1 VTEAQSAVNDLY
13 PAQEPSSVLVVD
25 DDEMVAKS
33 IGQWLT
39 LNGFTPTL
47 ATSGADALARLAAD
61 DIDIVLTDVRMPG
74 QDGFSLLKAVRQLRP
89 ATPVIMLTGHG
100 DVPMAVEAL
109 KAGAFDFLTKP
120 HDPDHLAAALRNA
133 AALRHLSRRVERLE
147 SERTEGTKLESAL
160 VGHAPAMVA
169 VRERIRAIAP
179 LPVDVL
185 IYGETGT
192 GKEVVA
198 RALHDE
204 GPRRGKPFVAVNCAA
219 IPAEL
224 VESELFG
231 HEAGAFTNARQA
243 RVGKFEYSHGGTLFL
258 DEVESMPLAA
268 QAKVL
273 RVLQERAI
281 ERVGSN
287 RTITLDLR
295 VVAAAKG
302 NLREADPERK
312 IRTDLFFRLAGVELH
327 IPPLRA
333 RPGDAELLFQW
344 FAVAKA
350 RQVGRPLPSLRLEE
364 LQAISLHEWP
374 GNVRELKA
382 TAERF
387 ALGLGLSLGDGDD
400 AWQTPPAGAG
410 RALPEIVDS
419 FERSLIATALRRAR
433 GDVSHALAELGIP
446 RRTLSEK
453 LRKYGLRRGDFAVG
467 DDSDDEQS
475 E

>member
-1 VTEAQSAVNDLY
+1 VNELYKTPEA
-13 PAQEPSSVLVVD
+13 SSVLVVD
-25 DDEMVAKS
+25 DDAMVAKS

-39 LNGFTPTL
+39 LTGFTPTL
-47 ATSGADALARLAAD
+47 TTSATEALARLAAD

-74 QDGFSLLKAVRQLRP
+74 QDGLSLLKAVRVLRP
-89 ATPVIMLTGHG
+89 AAPVIMLTGHG

-120 HDPDHLAAALRNA
+120 HDPDRLAAALRNA
-133 AALRHLSRRVERLE
+133 GALRRLSRRVEHLE
-147 SERTEGTKLESAL
+147 SERTEGATLDSRL
-160 VGHAPAMVA
+160 VGHSPAMVA
-169 VRERIRAIAP
+169 LRERIRAIAP

-185 IYGETGT
+185 IHGETGT

-204 GPRRGKPFVAVNCAA
+204 GPRRDKPFVALNCAA

-231 HEAGAFTNARQA
+231 HEAGAFTSARQA
-243 RVGKFEYSHGGTLFL
+243 RVGKFEYAHGGTLFL
-258 DEVESMPLAA
+258 DEVESMPMAA

-287 RTITLDLR
+287 RTISLDLR

-302 NLREADPERK
+302 NLREPGPEGK
-312 IRTDLFFRLAGVELH
+312 MRTDLFFRLAGVELH
-327 IPPLRA
+327 IPPLRT
-333 RPGDAELLFQW
+333 RPGDAQLLFQW
-344 FAVAKA
+344 FAMAKA
-350 RQVGRPLPSLRLEE
+350 RQVGRTLQPLRLEE
-364 LQAISLHEWP
+364 LHAISAHEWP

-382 TAERF
+382 AAERF
-387 ALGLGLSLGDGDD
+387 ALGLGLSLGDAEDV
-400 AWQTPPAGAG
+400 WQGTPAGVQ
-410 RALPEIVDS
+410 RPLPDIVDD

-433 GDVSHALAELGIP
+433 GDVGNALAELGIP

-453 LRKYGLRRGDFAVG
+453 LRKYGLRRGDFVG
-467 DDSDDEQS
+467 VDESDDSQI
-475 E
+475 

>member
-1 VTEAQSAVNDLY
+1 MTGRQSAVN
-13 PAQEPSSVLVVD
+13 EPYKMEESSSVLVVD
-25 DDEMVAKS
+25 DDAMVVKS
-33 IGQWLT
+33 IGQWLALT
-39 LNGFTPTL
+39 GFTPTL
-47 ATSGADALARLAAD
+47 ATSAAEALACLAAD

-74 QDGFSLLKAVRQLRP
+74 QDGLSLLKAVRQLRP

-133 AALRHLSRRVERLE
+133 GALRRLSRRVEHLE
-147 SERTEGTKLESAL
+147 SERAEGAVLESTL
-160 VGHAPAMVA
+160 VGHSPAIVA
-169 VRERIRAIAP
+169 LRERIRAIAP

-204 GPRRGKPFVAVNCAA
+204 SPRRGKPFVAVNCAA

-231 HEAGAFTNARQA
+231 HEAGAFTSARQG
-243 RVGKFEYSHGGTLFL
+243 RVGKFEFSHGGTLFL

-287 RTITLDLR
+287 RTISVDLR

-302 NLREADPERK
+302 SLREAGPEK
-312 IRTDLFFRLAGVELH
+312 KVRTDLFFRLAGVELQ
-327 IPPLRA
+327 IPPLRS

-350 RQVGRPLPSLRLEE
+350 RQVGGTLPSLRLEE
-364 LQAISLHEWP
+364 LHAISVHEWP

-382 TAERF
+382 AAERF
-387 ALGLGLSLGDGDD
+387 ALGLGLSMGDAEDT
-400 AWQTPPAGAG
+400 WQTAPAGAG

-419 FERSLIATALRRAR
+419 FERSLIVIALRRAH
-433 GDVSHALAELGIP
+433 GDVGNALAELGIP

-453 LRKYGLRRGDFAVG
+453 LRKYGLRRGDFVG
-467 DDSDDEQS
+467 ADDSDDGQTN
-475 E
+475 

>member
-1 VTEAQSAVNDLY
+1 VNDPY
-13 PAQEPSSVLVVD
+13 KTPEAATVLVVD
-25 DDEMVAKS
+25 DDAMVVKS

-39 LNGFTPTL
+39 LTGFVPTL
-47 ATSGADALARLAAD
+47 VTSAAEALSRLAAE

-74 QDGFSLLKAVRQLRP
+74 QDGLSLLKAVRMLRP

-109 KAGAFDFLTKP
+109 KAGAFDFLMKP
-120 HDPDHLAAALRNA
+120 HDPDRLAAALRNA
-133 AALRHLSRRVERLE
+133 GALRRLSRRVEHLE
-147 SERTEGTKLESAL
+147 SEQAEGANLDSRL
-160 VGHAPAMVA
+160 VGHSPAMVA
-169 VRERIRAIAP
+169 LRERIRAIAP
-179 LPVDVL
+179 LPVDVV
-185 IYGETGT
+185 IHGETGT

-204 GPRRGKPFVAVNCAA
+204 SPRRDKPFVALNCAA

-231 HEAGAFTNARQA
+231 HEAGAFTSARQA
-243 RVGKFEYSHGGTLFL
+243 RVGKFEYAHGGTLFL
-258 DEVESMPLAA
+258 DEVESMPPAA

-273 RVLQERAI
+273 RVLQERAV

-287 RTITLDLR
+287 RTISLDLR

-302 NLREADPERK
+302 NLRDTGPEGKMRS
-312 IRTDLFFRLAGVELH
+312 DLFFRLAGVELH
-327 IPPLRA
+327 IPPLRS

-350 RQVGRPLPSLRLEE
+350 RQVGRTLQPLRLEE
-364 LQAISLHEWP
+364 LHAISVNEWP

-382 TAERF
+382 AAERF
-387 ALGLGLSLGDGDD
+387 ALGLGLTLDEAED
-400 AWQTPPAGAG
+400 AWQGSPTEAQ
-410 RALPEIVDS
+410 RTLPDIVDD

-433 GDVSHALAELGIP
+433 GDIGNALAELGIP

-453 LRKYGLRRGDFAVG
+453 LRRYGLRRGDFADV
-467 DDSDDEQS
+467 DDVDDGQAN
-475 E
+475 

>member
-1 VTEAQSAVNDLY
+1 
-13 PAQEPSSVLVVD
+13 
-25 DDEMVAKS
+25 MVGKS

-39 LNGFTPTL
+39 LTGFTPTL
-47 ATSGADALARLAAD
+47 ATSAAEALARLAAD

-74 QDGFSLLKAVRQLRP
+74 QDGLSLLKAVRLLRP
-89 ATPVIMLTGHG
+89 AAPVIMLTGHG

-120 HDPDHLAAALRNA
+120 HDPDRLAAALRNA
-133 AALRHLSRRVERLE
+133 GALRRLSRRVEHLE
-147 SERTEGTKLESAL
+147 SERGEGAGLDSRL
-160 VGHAPAMVA
+160 VGHSPAMVA
-169 VRERIRAIAP
+169 LRERIRAIAP

-185 IYGETGT
+185 IHGETGT

-204 GPRRGKPFVAVNCAA
+204 SPRRDKPFVALNCAA

-231 HEAGAFTNARQA
+231 HEAGAFTSARQA
-243 RVGKFEYSHGGTLFL
+243 RVGKFEYAHAGTLFL
-258 DEVESMPLAA
+258 DEVESMPPGT

-287 RTITLDLR
+287 RTINLDLR

-302 NLREADPERK
+302 NLRETGPEGK
-312 IRTDLFFRLAGVELH
+312 MRTDLFFRLAGVELH
-327 IPPLRA
+327 MPPLRA

-350 RQVGRPLPSLRLEE
+350 RQVGRTLQPLRLEE
-364 LQAISLHEWP
+364 LHAISVHEWP

-382 TAERF
+382 AAERF
-387 ALGLGLSLGDGDD
+387 ALGLGLSIGDAQD
-400 AWQTPPAGAG
+400 ASETSPAGAQ
-410 RALPEIVDS
+410 RALPDIVDS

-433 GDVSHALAELGIP
+433 GDVGAALVELGIP

-453 LRKYGLRRGDFAVG
+453 LRKYGLRRGDFAGAEEG
-467 DDSDDEQS
+467 DDQTS
-475 E
+475 